1 VTFDGT
7 NDEITIPHS
16 AALEP
21 DDLTLSVW
29 VKRNGTQG
37 TNDQIIGK
45 DTSAS
50 GSNTW
55 SYALEWDSGGTAIQW
70 EVDDN
75 SLASFP
81 FVTSAVI
88 PDATWTLVTGT
99 YKYTTK
105 TLELFVNG
113 VSQGTTALPGTRDK
127 GTTGIVLGRYNGGGG
142 EFNGSIDDVRI
153 YNRAL
158 SAEEVADL
166 YRLTTPTGVDTGLK
180 GYWSFNGQDMNGTT
194 AYDRSGSGNNGT
206 LTNGPT
212 KTIGKIGQGLSF
224 AYDDDNYISVADVP
238 SLQNIA
244 QKTICAWIY
253 PRSTGSSAND
263 ATIVSKSESSSSY
276 GWYLQLADDSVANA
290 VYFLQAFSGGSAL
303 WVTPANS
310 IVLNT
315 WQHVCVTYDDSSAS
329 NNPTIYINAASQSL
343 SGGGASGSVRSD
355 VGYILDIGNRST
367 SPSNGSFDGVIDDVR
382 IYNRILSST
391 EISSL
396 YNMGR

>member
-1 VTFDGT
+1 MPKLRKFFHAM
-7 NDEITIPHS
+7 IMF
-16 AALEP
+16 L
-21 DDLTLSVW
+21 
-29 VKRNGTQG
+29 
-37 TNDQIIGK
+37 
-45 DTSAS
+45 
-50 GSNTW
+50 
-55 SYALEWDSGGTAIQW
+55 
-70 EVDDN
+70 
-75 SLASFP
+75 
-81 FVTSAVI
+81 
-88 PDATWTLVTGT
+88 
-99 YKYTTK
+99 
-105 TLELFVNG
+105 
-113 VSQGTTALPGTRDK
+113 
-127 GTTGIVLGRYNGGGG
+127 
-142 EFNGSIDDVRI
+142 
-153 YNRAL
+153 AL
-158 SAEEVADL
+158 SLGGQTMEKNHTEIATFAGGCFWGVEHYFQQIPGVLSAQSG
-166 YRLTTPTGVDTGLK
+166 YTGGAVPNPS
-180 GYWSFNGQDMNGTT
+180 YEQV
-194 AYDRSGSGNNGT
+194 GSGNNGT